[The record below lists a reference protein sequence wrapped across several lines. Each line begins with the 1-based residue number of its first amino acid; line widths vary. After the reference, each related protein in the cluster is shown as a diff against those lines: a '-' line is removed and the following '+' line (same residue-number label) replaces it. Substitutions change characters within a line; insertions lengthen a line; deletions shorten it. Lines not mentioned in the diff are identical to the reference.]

1 MARGPKLFMLIIT
14 AVVALVLLFN
24 RGGNATLLQEELA
37 NIALRHLDG
46 GYILYFRLDESL
58 DASADV
64 MKTFTAEYAALVE
77 NEFGGKVKH
86 QYDTL
91 VYGFSFDIEF
101 TDKVYKAIGLK
112 SVPLDTVKISH
123 HFFDYLSHYRET
135 EMKLHGV
142 KISMERDNTVS
153 TQGDVGG
160 V

>member
-1 MARGPKLFMLIIT
+1 MEMARGPKLFMLIIT

-24 RGGNATLLQEELA
+24 RGGNATQLQEELA

-64 MKTFTAEYAALVE
+64 MKTLTAEYAALVE

-101 TDKVYKAIGLK
+101 TDKFTRLLA
-112 SVPLDTVKISH
+112 
-123 HFFDYLSHYRET
+123 
-135 EMKLHGV
+135 
-142 KISMERDNTVS
+142 
-153 TQGDVGG
+153 
-160 V
+160 